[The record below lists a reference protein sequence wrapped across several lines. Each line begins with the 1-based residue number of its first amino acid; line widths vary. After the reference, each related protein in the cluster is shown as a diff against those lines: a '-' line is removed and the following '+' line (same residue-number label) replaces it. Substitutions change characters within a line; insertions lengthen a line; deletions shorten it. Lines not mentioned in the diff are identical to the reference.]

1 MPIPYKIK
9 RLRPGRLKI
18 NSDLFR
24 LLHHP
29 QESLQ
34 AFFGRFGG
42 VKDAKYIKKSA
53 NLVIDYDPDQFD
65 LIGFLNYLHTSTPE
79 MFLEDLEREKRLVQP
94 TIKSSASWFKV
105 NSLAMLLYLTPL
117 PRALLSAITLMCSLP
132 VFKKGL
138 RSLFEKRLDVHV
150 LDSSAIVLTTL
161 SGKSFSAHLMSWLL
175 SLGDYIEEK
184 IEKKAYESI
193 ESLVSYK
200 KDKAWLVQDE
210 KIKKVDA
217 KELKVGDVIVV
228 YAGEKITAD
237 GIVLEGEAL
246 VNQASLTGESNP
258 VLKRSK
264 DKVYAGTF
272 VEEGKLYIQV
282 SAVGEETVI
291 AGIVKIIEK
300 NIKEPLSLQKKVEV
314 VANRFVLPTVGL
326 GVASYAL
333 TQDLNRFASTVI
345 IDYHTGIHLATPVA
359 VLSSISYLASKG
371 IIVKSGSKLELLAKA
386 DTFVMDKTGTLTA
399 GHPEIVDILGFD
411 ISKEEVLLYAA
422 SLEQRITYPVARAIV
437 KLAKDRNIELL
448 PRRDSSYHIGLGI
461 EGYLNGDKFLL
472 GSTKFMQKK
481 KIKIGE
487 EVKHMVDKFHSEGKS
502 VLYLVRNKRIIGLIT
517 FADPL
522 REEAKDVISALR
534 EMGKKVI
541 LCTGDNEGV
550 ASYIAK
556 RLNIGEYYG
565 RAFPE
570 ERAKIVERLKK
581 EGRTVAFVGDG
592 VNDSP
597 AITAA
602 HVGISLRSGTDIAI
616 ELADIVIGDS
626 LWHLLDA
633 VEVSQKTIRKLS
645 KIYTINSA
653 LNTVGLVGSVV
664 GVFGPSISTLIN
676 NGSTVV
682 LGMYAL
688 KKP

>member
-42 VKDAKYIKKSA
+42 VRYAKYVKESG

-65 LIGFLNYLHTSTPE
+65 LIGFLSYLHTSTPE
-79 MFLEDLEREKRLVQP
+79 IFLEDLEREKKLVQP
-94 TIKSSASWFKV
+94 TRKSTASWFKV

-161 SGKSFSAHLMSWLL
+161 SGNPFSAHLMSWLL

-200 KDKAWLVQDE
+200 KDKAWLVEGE

-237 GIVLEGEAL
+237 GVVLEGEAL

-258 VLKRSK
+258 VLKSSK

-291 AGIVKIIEK
+291 ASIVKLIEK
-300 NIKEPLSLQKKVEV
+300 NIKEPLSLQKKAEV
-314 VANRFVLPTVGL
+314 AANRFVLPTVGL
-326 GVASYAL
+326 GVGSYAL
-333 TQDLNRFASTVI
+333 TQDLNRIASTLI

-386 DTFVMDKTGTLTA
+386 DTFVMDKTGTLTV
-399 GHPEIVDILGFD
+399 GHPEIIDILGFD
-411 ISKEEVLLYAA
+411 VPEEEVLLYAA
-422 SLEQRITYPVARAIV
+422 SLEQRITHPVARAIV
-437 KLAKDRNIELL
+437 KLAKDRNIEPL

-522 REEAKDVISALR
+522 REEAKDVISALT

-570 ERAKIVERLKK
+570 EKAKIVESLKK

-653 LNTVGLVGSVV
+653 LNTVGLVGSVA
-664 GVFGPSISTLIN
+664 GLFGPSISTLIN